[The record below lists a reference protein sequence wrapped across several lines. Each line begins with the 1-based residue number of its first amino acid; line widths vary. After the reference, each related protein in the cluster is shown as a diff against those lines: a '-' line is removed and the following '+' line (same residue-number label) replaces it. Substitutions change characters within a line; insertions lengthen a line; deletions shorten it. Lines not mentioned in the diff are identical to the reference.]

1 MGYLNGFKALKNNS
15 KLMIMSN
22 CGFSEIENDKARFDK
37 NKWSKWD
44 N

>member
-1 MGYLNGFKALKNNS
+1 MVSKLYKADS

-22 CGFSEIENDKARFDK
+22 YGFNEIENDELRFDK
-37 NKWSKWD
+37 NKWVKWD